1 MNSITPIR
9 ARVLTVALLMS
20 FLMNTKRMLLVVVA
34 GYLVMAP
41 AVAQPTRIEAAPAQI
56 SGDALP
62 DVDGLRAML
71 LAGQYD
77 VLDQR
82 LNAYQ
87 TSYEKNVDGERALV
101 IAFAALHVPD
111 PDLDP
116 HFVQW
121 TKAHPGSYAANLSY
135 GIFNFAMALA
145 WRGEKGSRDTHP
157 EKLANMRSYLAKA
170 EQSLE
175 RSLPLTGKPL
185 DAYAE
190 LIRISR
196 YGDDESRARYWL
208 DQAIKSDPRCV
219 EPRRAF
225 MTTLLPNWGGGYDE
239 MREFA
244 AETKRNFPQPVLE
257 SLIRDL
263 ESAVKLEQS
272 NALHL
277 GNKQVDALSLA
288 QEAVAMGGGIR
299 ALFLRGKIY
308 DSLGQT
314 DLAIKDMDQ
323 TIARNPAHSEAF
335 YRRGM
340 AQLVKSNVNDGMN
353 DLRRAASGG
362 NLDAMNQLG
371 YMVFGGRN
379 GIPANR
385 EEGLKWWAKT
395 AYFRDNYA
403 LVKLGLA
410 YAGGAGVAVDHAR
423 AEKYFRIAAE
433 QNDGMAQN
441 ALGALLWT
449 GKKGVPQ
456 NRDEAI
462 RLWQL
467 AARQGVVEAEHNQN
481 TFLSPVERAK
491 VAVTDLMHKIATKGL
506 ILIRALGDFLPQ

>member
-185 DAYAE
+185 VTYTL
-190 LIRISR
+190 LIQISR
-196 YGDDESRARYWL
+196 YVDAASRAGYWL
-208 DQAIKSDPRCV
+208 DQAIESDPRCV

-225 MTTLLPNWGGGYDE
+225 MTTLLPSWGGSYE
-239 MREFA
+239 QMQKFA
-244 AETKRNFPQPVLE
+244 AETKNNFPQ
-257 SLIRDL
+257 I
-263 ESAVKLEQS
+263 
-272 NALHL
+272 
-277 GNKQVDALSLA
+277 G
-288 QEAVAMGGGIR
+288 R
-299 ALFLRGKIY
+299 A
-308 DSLGQT
+308 
-314 DLAIKDMDQ
+314 
-323 TIARNPAHSEAF
+323 H
-335 YRRGM
+335 
-340 AQLVKSNVNDGMN
+340 V
-353 DLRRAASGG
+353 
-362 NLDAMNQLG
+362 
-371 YMVFGGRN
+371 
-379 GIPANR
+379 
-385 EEGLKWWAKT
+385 
-395 AYFRDNYA
+395 
-403 LVKLGLA
+403 
-410 YAGGAGVAVDHAR
+410 
-423 AEKYFRIAAE
+423 
-433 QNDGMAQN
+433 
-441 ALGALLWT
+441 
-449 GKKGVPQ
+449 
-456 NRDEAI
+456 
-462 RLWQL
+462 
-467 AARQGVVEAEHNQN
+467 
-481 TFLSPVERAK
+481 
-491 VAVTDLMHKIATKGL
+491 
-506 ILIRALGDFLPQ
+506 